1 MSNENWVKFIT
12 DNGTET
18 ITDIEGLKLL
28 EAREEE
34 VTTVFNSR
42 PIKGADGVIPGSIN
56 FEPFKLTIRFS
67 YKATDLHDYN
77 LFKTKMRGVLFKRT
91 PFYINFSS
99 LPGKKYAVIC
109 ESTAINDLVLGQ
121 LGEFEVSYL
130 VYKGYSE
137 STYKTNQ
144 YDRTSDKW
152 QFGNGLVVDDEI
164 KYKHNTSSFKIFN
177 GSDDVISP
185 YIPYRHDLT
194 IKIKVDAPKGFEL
207 INRTTG
213 DVFEYKKPITSNKL
227 LTIDGVYPSIDN
239 KRVGIDTNHEWITL
253 EQGYNDIEI
262 TGESITNPSI
272 EFIFPFVYR

>member
-1 MSNENWVKFIT
+1 MNNENWVKFMT
-12 DNGTET
+12 DKGTET
-18 ITDIEGLKLL
+18 ITDIDGLKLL

-56 FEPFKLTIRFS
+56 FEPFNLTLRFS
-67 YKATDLHDYN
+67 YRATDLNDYN

-91 PFYINFSS
+91 PFYISFSD
-99 LPGKKYAVIC
+99 LPGKRYAVIC
-109 ESTAINDLVLGQ
+109 ESNSINDLVAGK

-137 STYKTNQ
+137 SAYKTNE
-144 YDRTSDKW
+144 YGTTSEKW
-152 QFGNGLVVDDEI
+152 QFGNGLIANEDI
-164 KYKHNTSSFKIFN
+164 KYKHSTSSFKIFN

-194 IKIKVDAPKGFEL
+194 IKIKVNAPNGFKL
-207 INRTTG
+207 INKTTG
-213 DVFEYKKPITSNKL
+213 DVFEYKKSITTKKELILN
-227 LTIDGVYPSIDN
+227 GVYPSIDG
-239 KRVGIDTNHEWITL
+239 KRVGIDTNHEWLTL
-253 EQGYNDIEI
+253 EQGYNNIEI
-262 TGESITNPSI
+262 TGEDLTDPNV